1 MLALA
6 LIAVL
11 VVAGLSASFIQLSV
25 SISRRQAYSVDRKR
39 AFYLAEAGLAEA
51 WGAVQVG
58 QFGSVGS
65 MEEPAKF
72 GDGLFWV
79 EATDLGD
86 NLVELKST
94 GMCGAGRASL
104 SAVIDR
110 GGINS
115 ASLGLFSDD
124 DLVVQ
129 AGTYADGFDGSAGD
143 YASQAAAAA
152 AGGGGGPGGALCVV
166 APPQRLVENEA
177 NLAAAAGA
185 DDGGEVDEGVGVGD
199 VKSVADVSGFEYLAA
214 HQGAQAIYGKHHG
227 VGDFDDG
234 LLPQARI
241 GSNGSI
247 TILSEL
253 RQATTIVG
261 NVTPGLG
268 RSVTLIGSP
277 VIEGSQ
283 EAARAPVVLPP
294 VMMPG
299 AAYDEAIVHFGV
311 VPLAI
316 TAGSYAHESLTIATG
331 SEAIVYGP
339 ATLELGFLDLQAA
352 AALFFDTT
360 EGEVTVY
367 LEEGLYL
374 RHTSA
379 LGFSDSDPRSVRFLS
394 AAVQG
399 AESGAKVVLRSVG
412 DFQATVYAPQ
422 AKIAIGAQ
430 CHLLG
435 SVVGKELVLPQG
447 LRFHFDAAADE
458 GNDNIVEPTLV
469 AWRIVDLP
477 EAIQGEFSRDPFRQL
492 GVDRNA
498 LAGPAASRVTGAMRL
513 RYIDVNGD
521 SQGWFGQESAFDWS
535 SAYGVIDVWRE
546 NPPGSGRVNRGV
558 MDIDRRRRI
567 REREENAVSSL

>member
-39 AFYLAEAGLAEA
+39 AFYLAEAGLSEA
-51 WGAVQVG
+51 WAAVQVG

-94 GMCGAGRASL
+94 GMCGAGSASV
-104 SAVIDR
+104 SALIDR

-124 DLVVQ
+124 DLVIQ
-129 AGTYADGFDGSAGD
+129 AGTYADGFYGSAGD
-143 YASQAAAAA
+143 YASQAATAA

-166 APPQRLVENEA
+166 APPQRLAENA
-177 NLAAAAGA
+177 ARVAAAAGA
-185 DDGGEVDEGVGVGD
+185 DEGEIDDGVGIGD
-199 VKSVADVSGFEYLAA
+199 VKTVTDVSGFEYLAA
-214 HQGAQAIYGKHHG
+214 HPGAQGIYGKHHG
-227 VGDFDDG
+227 VGALDDG

-241 GSNGSI
+241 GSNGNI
-247 TILSEL
+247 TVLAEL
-253 RQATTIVG
+253 RNATTIVG
-261 NVTPGLG
+261 NVTPGPG
-268 RSVTLIGSP
+268 RSVTLTGSP
-277 VIEGSQ
+277 VIDGSQ
-283 EAARAPVVLPP
+283 DAARAPVVLPP
-294 VMMPG
+294 VQMPG
-299 AAYDEAIVHFGV
+299 AAYHEAIVHFGV
-311 VPLAI
+311 LPLAI

-339 ATLELGFLDLQAA
+339 TTLELGFLELQAG
-352 AALFFDTT
+352 AALLFDTT

-367 LEEGLYL
+367 LEDGLYL

-379 LGFSDSDPRSVRFLS
+379 IEFSDSDPRSVRFLS

-412 DFQATVYAPQ
+412 DFQATVYAPR

-458 GNDNIVEPTLV
+458 GNDNVVEPTLV

-492 GVDRNA
+492 GVDRHA
-498 LAGPAASRVTGAMRL
+498 LESPAASRVTGNMRL

-521 SQGWFGQESAFDWS
+521 DLSYFGQESAFDWS
-535 SAYGVIDVWRE
+535 TAYGVIDVWRE
-546 NPPGSGRVNRGV
+546 SPPGSGDYNRGV
-558 MDIDRRRRI
+558 MEIDRRRRI
-567 REREENAVSSL
+567 RQREENAVSQL